1 MTLRK
6 HTRLD
11 TIVNL
16 IKMRNVSGDLAERA
30 MLLDTIAEEMA
41 KTLKAYCNQQGNGC
55 ERCIFRLPDPERQ
68 NCECRINIG
77 KNELGTAPRFWE
89 LTPRKR
95 DENETTKEPMQSGMS
110 GQEDGMSQ

>member
-1 MTLRK
+1 MTEKR
-6 HTRLD
+6 TRLD

-16 IKMRNVSGDLAERA
+16 IETRRGLKDTVDRA
-30 MLLDTIAEEMA
+30 WILETIVMEMA

-110 GQEDGMSQ
+110 GQKDGMSQ

>member
-1 MTLRK
+1 M
-6 HTRLD
+6 
-11 TIVNL
+11 
-16 IKMRNVSGDLAERA
+16 
-30 MLLDTIAEEMA
+30 EMA

-110 GQEDGMSQ
+110 GQKDGMSQ